1 MERMP
6 EAEVSLRVAIWL
18 AEHGWARERIEIA
31 IDGAEVRTGHTVH
44 FDPAEFLR
52 AAGWGTE
59 KTSAEWRGIYRRPK
73 LTTTLRLHSSPGKG
87 DVVALLTTG
96 RTLWAE
102 CKKGPM
108 SRSPSSQEY
117 PLIREALGQLLN
129 LEEVND
135 KDILAVAVPHSE
147 KFIELA
153 LRWREAP
160 LIKRLGIGIL
170 TVDRNGN
177 VYGFTEERVLGQ
189 PDATKGALF

>member
-18 AEHGWARERIEIA
+18 AERGWARERIEIA

-52 AAGWGTE
+52 VAGWVAGM
-59 KTSAEWRGIYRRPK
+59 TSAEWRGIYRRPE
-73 LTTTLRLHSSPGKG
+73 LPTTLQLHSNPGKG
-87 DVVALLTTG
+87 DVVALLTSG
-96 RTLWAE
+96 RILRAE

-108 SRSPSSQEY
+108 LRSPSSQEY
-117 PLIREALGQLLN
+117 RLIREALGQLLTVK
-129 LEEVND
+129 EVND
-135 KDILAVAVPHSE
+135 KDILAVAVPHTQ

-153 LRWREAP
+153 SRWREAP
-160 LIKRLGIGIL
+160 LIKRLSIRIL

-177 VYGFTEERVLGQ
+177 VYGFPEERVLGQ
-189 PDATKGALF
+189 PDATKGALS